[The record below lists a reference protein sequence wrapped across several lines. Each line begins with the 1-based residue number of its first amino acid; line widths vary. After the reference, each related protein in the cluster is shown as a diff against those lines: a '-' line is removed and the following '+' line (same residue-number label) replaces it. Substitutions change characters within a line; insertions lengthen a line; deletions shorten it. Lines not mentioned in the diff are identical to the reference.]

1 MRRGRKN
8 REREYKVPKWHSF
21 PIYPTLSV
29 SLCYYFPVTP
39 NSQLD
44 VVAHINAVAGEE
56 KLVREVLESYVAPTR
71 LEEGCLRYDL
81 FVDVDNPSKFTF
93 IEEWTSAESLF
104 KHSQSAH
111 LAAGRARLGGKLA
124 DDPQVLKLT
133 RIC

>member
-1 MRRGRKN
+1 M
-8 REREYKVPKWHSF
+8 
-21 PIYPTLSV
+21 
-29 SLCYYFPVTP
+29 
-39 NSQLD
+39 
-44 VVAHINAVAGEE
+44 AHINAVAGEE

-81 FVDVDNPSKFTF
+81 FVDVDDPSKFTF

-111 LAAGRARLGGKLA
+111 LAAGRARLEGKLA